1 RALHHGR
8 PPPSPRG
15 VRQAHRARRAAP
27 GTSGALRRAPH
38 STRIQRGRCGRENAD
53 GLDSTAVKIYTRAG
67 DDGTTGT
74 LGKGRVAK
82 SDPRIEAY
90 GTIDELNAALGAARA
105 ADTAHWLLRE
115 LEDVQRQLFQV
126 GAELATTDTTALAS
140 LVRVCD
146 ADVAALEATIDRLE
160 SE

>member
-1 RALHHGR
+1 AARARQATDRSPLHLGGSVEEHRGRTWEPRGERVGGIRAGDSGRSRPVEARPRSRALHHRR

-15 VRQAHRARRAAP
+15 AGKPTEHVVQHPVQAV
-27 GTSGALRRAPH
+27 LRRAPH

-90 GTIDELNAALGAARA
+90 GTIDELNAAL
-105 ADTAHWLLRE
+105 
-115 LEDVQRQLFQV
+115 
-126 GAELATTDTTALAS
+126 
-140 LVRVCD
+140 
-146 ADVAALEATIDRLE
+146 
-160 SE
+160 